1 MATAT
6 AAQQREARKQA
17 YDAYLANCPSRQL
30 LERIS
35 NKWVVLVLTEL
46 GDGPARYSEIA
57 RVVAGVS
64 QKMLTQTLRN
74 LERDGMVHRDV
85 EATVP
90 VTVTYSLTEL
100 GSSLLK
106 VMGQLK
112 LWAEDNMPE
121 VSAARGRYDGVA

>member
-1 MATAT
+1 MATTT
-6 AAQQREARKQA
+6 AAQRRTAQKHD
-17 YDAYLANCPSRQL
+17 YDAYLAACPSRQL

-74 LERDGMVHRDV
+74 LERDGMVHRDI

-121 VSAARGRYDGVA
+121 VIAARGRYDGM

>member
-1 MATAT
+1 MATTT
-6 AAQQREARKQA
+6 AAQRRAARKHD
-17 YDAYLANCPSRQL
+17 YDAYLAACPSRQL

-74 LERDGMVHRDV
+74 LERDGMVHRDI

-121 VSAARGRYDGVA
+121 VIAARGRYEGM

>member
-1 MATAT
+1 MATKN
-6 AAQQREARKQA
+6 AAQQRADRKHD
-17 YDAYLANCPSRQL
+17 YDAYLAACPSRQL

-35 NKWVVLVLTEL
+35 NKWVVLVLNEL

-74 LERDGMVHRDV
+74 LERDGLVHRDV

-112 LWAEDNMPE
+112 LWAEDYMPE
-121 VSAARGRYDGVA
+121 VFAARERYDAL

>member
-6 AAQQREARKQA
+6 AAQRREARKQD

-74 LERDGMVHRDV
+74 MERDGMVHRDV

-112 LWAEDNMPE
+112 LWAEDHMPE
-121 VSAARGRYDGVA
+121 VSAARGRYDGAA

>member
-1 MATAT
+1 MATTT
-6 AAQQREARKQA
+6 AAQRRTAQKYD
-17 YDAYLANCPSRQL
+17 YDAYLAACPSRQL

-46 GDGPARYSEIA
+46 GEGPARYSEIA

-74 LERDGMVHRDV
+74 LERDGLVHRDV

-121 VSAARGRYDGVA
+121 VFAARGRYDEA